1 MKRMAHE
8 GMTLSKG
15 TCLSHGGVPDP
26 DSKDPR
32 FGRGSFL
39 GCVGLGGGRAGGLG
53 FSAGG
58 GALLGRCCGGCRG
71 GLNQQLDSRISSS
84 AHPSHHNS
92 PMYSTMVKCP
102 QVLKFLFFMLSIKK
116 EGTAN
121 FH

>member
-1 MKRMAHE
+1 MKRMAHQ

-15 TCLSHGGVPDP
+15 TCLSHV
-26 DSKDPR
+26 R
-32 FGRGSFL
+32 FGRGGFL

-58 GALLGRCCGGCRG
+58 GFVGEVLRGLPGVG
-71 GLNQQLDSRISSS
+71 GLNPQLDSRISSS
-84 AHPSHHNS
+84 AHPSHPNS
-92 PMYSTMVKCP
+92 PMYSTTVECP
-102 QVLKFLFFMLSIKK
+102 QVLKFLFFMLSKK